1 MLRSEMVKNSFTLIS
16 GTVIAQIIP
25 VALQPLLRRIFTP
38 EDFGVFAIY
47 MSLLGMLAAFSSL
60 KYETTLVLP
69 KRDKDANNL
78 LVGSILVV
86 FGFSILFL
94 ILIFLLK
101 SFIIDYFNF
110 PPSISKWMFLLPLS
124 AFIFASYQVMNYWLI
139 RKKRFKASAINKIL
153 RRSTEGT
160 AQTGF
165 GFSMV
170 SSGLIIGNLLGDIV
184 NFFSG
189 IYQIRKNSFTLKVV
203 SFRRIF
209 YLLSRYKE
217 FPIYSGLPS
226 FLNTVSLLIPVLI
239 ITRFFDEEIA
249 GFYSLSQMVLAL
261 PLALVS
267 VSVSQVLLQHI
278 SEKIKTSNSIRS
290 TVSKLALVLTSLSIP
305 FLLIIL
311 LFGEVLFDLFFG
323 IEWRQSSDITQLLI
337 YAYALKFIVSPLS
350 VVFIAL
356 EKVKVSGIW
365 QLTYFISICSLF
377 FLDFSDIKTFFI
389 AYLIIDLAMY
399 SLYLLLIILQLSKY
413 EKEVVID

>member
-25 VALQPLLRRIFTP
+25 VALQPLLRRIFSP

-47 MSLLGMLAAFSSL
+47 MSLLGMLAAISSL

-69 KRDKDANNL
+69 KRDKDAANL

-94 ILIFLLK
+94 ILIFFLK
-101 SFIIDYFNF
+101 NFIIDYFNF
-110 PPSISKWMFLLPLS
+110 SASIGQWMFLLPLS

-139 RKKRFKASAINKIL
+139 RKKRFKASAINKVL

-160 AQTGF
+160 TQTAF

-189 IYQIRKNSFTLKVV
+189 IYQIRRSSFTFKFV
-203 SFRRIF
+203 SFRRII
-209 YLLSRYKE
+209 YLIYRFKE
-217 FPIYSGLPS
+217 FPIYSGIPS
-226 FLNTVSLLIPVLI
+226 FLNTISLVIPVLI

-267 VSVSQVLLQHI
+267 VSVSQVLLQKI

-290 TVSKLALVLTSLSIP
+290 IVSKLALVLTSLSIP

-323 IEWRQSSDITQLLI
+323 VEWRPSSDITQLLI

-356 EKVKVSGIW
+356 QKVKISGVW
-365 QLTYFISICSLF
+365 QLTYFIAICSLF
-377 FLDFSDIKTFFI
+377 FMNFTDIKSFFI
-389 AYLIIDLAMY
+389 VYLIIELAMY
-399 SLYLLLIILQLSKY
+399 SLYLLLIIFQLRKY
-413 EKEVVID
+413 ENKVVID